1 MNGHSTMRVPAEEL
15 APRQLASR
23 IRQWAERQGYEFEL
37 APHAS
42 EFGYV
47 TVRDPRGEYTT
58 TLIPNA
64 HHGRRLRR
72 DQVRYVVQEINKSWR
87 D

>member
-1 MNGHSTMRVPAEEL
+1 MRVPAEEL
-15 APRQLASR
+15 APRQLAAR
-23 IRQWAERQGYEFEL
+23 IRQWAERQGYEFDL

-42 EFGYV
+42 EFGFV
-47 TVRDPRGEYTT
+47 TVSEPGGEYTT
-58 TLIPNA
+58 TLIPNP

-87 D
+87 N

>member
-1 MNGHSTMRVPAEEL
+1 MD
-15 APRQLASR
+15 ASGEYGK
-23 IRQWAERQGYEFEL
+23 I
-37 APHAS
+37 
-42 EFGYV
+42 V
-47 TVRDPRGEYTT
+47 VRDPNDGSTY

-72 DQVRYVVQEINKSWR
+72 DQVRYTVGTLNKNWR